1 MLTAEVIFI
10 PIGTQSTTLS
20 KYIKAAIE
28 SMNDS
33 EVRVYPRAMA
43 TEIEADDLETLFS
56 AIKKGQ
62 EAIMN
67 MGVKRVVVSLKVDI
81 RTDKDAFLEKK
92 IDSIGFQ

>member
-1 MLTAEVIFI
+1 MITAEVIFI

-20 KYIKAAIE
+20 RYIKAAIE
-28 SMNDS
+28 AMNDS

-43 TEIEADDLETLFS
+43 TELEADDLETLFS

-67 MGVKRVVVSLKVDI
+67 MGVKRVVVSLKIDI
-81 RTDKDAFLEKK
+81 RIDKDASLEKK
-92 IDSIGFQ
+92 IDSIGFL

>member
-33 EVRVYPRAMA
+33 EVKVYPRAMA

>member
-1 MLTAEVIFI
+1 LLTAEVIFI

-33 EVRVYPRAMA
+33 EVKVYPRAMA

>member
-67 MGVKRVVVSLKVDI
+67 MGVKRVVLSLKVDI

-92 IDSIGFQ
+92 IESIGFQ